1 MSGTFVRAQCSA
13 TREPY
18 KLLDMVEQVVE
29 VDKGELSLDVSVFGQ
44 VATRVTLLG
53 PERFLNA
60 EDVSKTRQARLEV
73 QLRTLSEVRLL
84 AVVVERK
91 EGRATLDLSL
101 DHAGRGDFEE
111 AEVGVRLAE
120 RGQERGA
127 DFEDGRGVLATDD
140 EVTRV
145 GEQGRVRFLQTRIVG
160 DEQARSSRPRTP
172 SPSRKTHLVDLV
184 EECLLTAGSLADDG
198 EPVGGQL
205 VVVRGGLAFREL
217 VDDTS
222 DLDGRLE
229 GQSEGVVGLR
239 L

>member
-1 MSGTFVRAQCSA
+1 
-13 TREPY
+13 
-18 KLLDMVEQVVE
+18 MVEQVVE

-60 EDVSKTRQARLEV
+60 EDVSETRQARL
-73 QLRTLSEVRLL
+73 EVRLL

>member
-127 DFEDGRGVLATDD
+127 DFEDGRGV
-140 EVTRV
+140 VTRV